1 MTLFLPVIRLHSFHA
16 LVEEPADDSWWHRH
30 AQWQWRF
37 LQQNFTFWS
46 LQVQSVAT
54 SVVVC
59 RQFYVM
65 LCTVVDN
72 METSYNSFG
81 ITVRRVI
88 MPFVWRKSVLI
99 LTAVKRLCDHL
110 GHKVFTNIQLEWH
123 CIALLC
129 WCAVKKL
136 LTHSPPPLGDAVDD
150 WNDWTLNICSKLVRA
165 TRQPVSTSHL

>member
-136 LTHSPPPLGDAVDD
+136 LTHSIWQCLGL
-150 WNDWTLNICSKLVRA
+150 WINSNFCCGFFTLWLYFFS
-165 TRQPVSTSHL
+165 STFNMNGVL